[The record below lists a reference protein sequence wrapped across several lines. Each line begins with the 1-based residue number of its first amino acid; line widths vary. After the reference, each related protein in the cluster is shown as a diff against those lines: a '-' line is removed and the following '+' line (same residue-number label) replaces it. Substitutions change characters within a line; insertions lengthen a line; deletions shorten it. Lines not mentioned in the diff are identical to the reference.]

1 MHNKKHPAGCP
12 LAYISLVHLQNS
24 ALDIS
29 ILTGSYVYVL
39 KTGNASFSALI
50 DGTSLSTKTGTTLD
64 GIHNNIAKY
73 NTGIQIPENV
83 YHMFLSKANDKGFC
97 GILMT
102 HYMNDINS
110 FGLPVYFSY
119 YTMLVLVIDI
129 AFLPLSHV
137 LKS

>member
-119 YTMLVLVIDI
+119 YNVGAGDRYCIF
-129 AFLPLSHV
+129 AP
-137 LKS
+137 KSCT